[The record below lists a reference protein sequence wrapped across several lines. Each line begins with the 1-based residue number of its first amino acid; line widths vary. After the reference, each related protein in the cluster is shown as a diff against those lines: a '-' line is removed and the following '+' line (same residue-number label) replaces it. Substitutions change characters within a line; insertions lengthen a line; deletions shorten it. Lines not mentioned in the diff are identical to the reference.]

1 MSSVETTPTIRKTAL
16 NAVHRQMG
24 AKMVEFNG
32 WDMPVEYPASLSG
45 GIIAEHMAVRTG
57 VGIFD
62 VSHMGDIRLAG
73 PQALA
78 AVQHISMNDAS
89 QLAIGQAQYSALLY
103 SQGTFVDDVIVH
115 RLAEDEYLLVI
126 NAGTREKDFNWV
138 RDNTR
143 QFECAVENLS
153 DDFTQIA
160 IQGPKAVNLL
170 QKLTDAELSAV
181 KFYWVT
187 RGTLCGLP
195 SILMGRTGYTAED
208 GFEIYIPSD
217 EQISTHVWSEILDA
231 GKEFG
236 VVPCGLGARNT
247 LRLEGKLPLYGHE
260 ISDTINVWEAGLDRF
275 CKMNKPDFIGRAA
288 LEKAKA
294 SGVKRA
300 LVGLE
305 MSERGIARDGYKVLD
320 TSGREIGY
328 VTSGSPAPYLKKNI
342 ALAYVP
348 VEHSAV
354 GDKLK
359 VEIRGQGVGALVVP
373 TPFYKRP
380 KNRGV
385 EYVSEKR
392 TTLTAAQVLR
402 SYTRDNLPDFHDVP
416 ITDVNQVGS
425 NGDRPL
431 HIACIRGNLED
442 VVALVEAGA
451 DVNAAGDLG
460 CTPLHHAAA
469 GSLYEIAKVLVSHGA
484 DVTAKN
490 EFGETPIDLARDRT
504 IEILESAKKARS

>member
-1 MSSVETTPTIRKTAL
+1 LSSVEATPTIRKTAL

-32 WDMPVEYPASLSG
+32 WDMPVEYPAAIG
-45 GIIAEHMAVRTG
+45 CGIIAEHMAVRTG

-89 QLAIGQAQYSALLY
+89 RLVIGQAQYSALLY
-103 SQGTFVDDVIVH
+103 PEGTFVDDVIVH
-115 RLAEDEYLLVI
+115 RLGDDEYLLVI

-143 QFECAVENLS
+143 QFDCAVENLS

-160 IQGPKAVNLL
+160 IQGPKAVHLL
-170 QKLTDAELSAV
+170 QKLTDADLSQV

-187 RGTLCGLP
+187 RGTLCGMP
-195 SILMGRTGYTAED
+195 NILMGRTGYTAED
-208 GFEIYIPSD
+208 GFEVYIPAD
-217 EQISTHVWSEILDA
+217 EQISEHVWDEILEA

-275 CKMNKPDFIGRAA
+275 CKMEKADFIGRAA
-288 LEKAKA
+288 LEKAKSA
-294 SGVKRA
+294 GLRRT

-305 MSERGIARDGYKVLD
+305 MIDRGIARDGYKVLD
-320 TSGREIGY
+320 DGGREIGY
-328 VTSGSPAPYLKKNI
+328 VTSGSYAPFLKKNI

-348 VEHSAV
+348 PELGNV
-354 GDKLK
+354 GSIVK
-359 VEIRGQGVGALVVP
+359 VEIRGQGVRAQVVP
-373 TPFYKRP
+373 TPFYKR
-380 KNRGV
+380 
-385 EYVSEKR
+385 
-392 TTLTAAQVLR
+392 
-402 SYTRDNLPDFHDVP
+402 
-416 ITDVNQVGS
+416 
-425 NGDRPL
+425 
-431 HIACIRGNLED
+431 
-442 VVALVEAGA
+442 
-451 DVNAAGDLG
+451 
-460 CTPLHHAAA
+460 
-469 GSLYEIAKVLVSHGA
+469 
-484 DVTAKN
+484 
-490 EFGETPIDLARDRT
+490 
-504 IEILESAKKARS
+504 KKQ

>member
-1 MSSVETTPTIRKTAL
+1 MSVEATAAAVRKTAL

-32 WDMPVEYPASLSG
+32 WDMPVEYPASIG
-45 GIIAEHMAVRTG
+45 CGIINEHMAVRTG

-89 QLAIGQAQYSALLY
+89 RLALNQAQYSALLY
-103 SQGTFVDDVIVH
+103 PEGTFVDDVIVH
-115 RLAEDEYLLVI
+115 RLGEDEYLLVI

-143 QFECAVENLS
+143 QFDCAVENLS

-160 IQGPKAVNLL
+160 IQGPKAVDLL
-170 QKLTDAELSAV
+170 QKLTDANLSTV

-187 RGTLCGLP
+187 RGNIILVQQSMRRYLGNTL
-195 SILMGRTGYTAED
+195 IARTGYTAED
-208 GFEIYIPSD
+208 GFEIYVPSD
-217 EQISTHVWSEILDA
+217 EATSAWVWNRILEV

-236 VVPCGLGARNT
+236 AVPCGLGARNT
-247 LRLEGKLPLYGHE
+247 LRLEGSLSLYGHE

-275 CKMNKPDFIGRAA
+275 CKMEKPDFIGRAA

-294 SGVKRA
+294 VGLKLT

-305 MSERGIARDGYKVLD
+305 MTERGIARDGYKVLD
-320 TSGREIGY
+320 ATGREIGY
-328 VTSGSPAPYLKKNI
+328 VTSGSPAPFLKKNI

-348 VEHSAV
+348 LQFSAV
-354 GDKLK
+354 GTSVK
-359 VEIRGQGVGALVVP
+359 VEIRGQGVAAAVVP

-380 KNRGV
+380 RRPHDTKN
-385 EYVSEKR
+385 
-392 TTLTAAQVLR
+392 
-402 SYTRDNLPDFHDVP
+402 
-416 ITDVNQVGS
+416 
-425 NGDRPL
+425 
-431 HIACIRGNLED
+431 
-442 VVALVEAGA
+442 
-451 DVNAAGDLG
+451 
-460 CTPLHHAAA
+460 
-469 GSLYEIAKVLVSHGA
+469 
-484 DVTAKN
+484 
-490 EFGETPIDLARDRT
+490 
-504 IEILESAKKARS
+504 